1 MTSSALPASHTD
13 NTPGVAARP
22 LSRTL
27 ARMLSLDDFEAAAR
41 RSLPRPIFGYVAGA
55 AEDNQSLQDNR
66 RAFAQYGF
74 TPRVLVDVSQRTQ
87 RTELF
92 GRQYAAPFGIAPMG
106 ISALSAYRG
115 DVVLARAAQDAN
127 IPAILSGTSLI
138 PLEDVIQ
145 QAPAT
150 WFQAYLPGDPAKID
164 ALVTRARNAGYETL
178 VLTVDIPVSAN
189 RENNVRTG
197 FSTPLK
203 PSLRLAWDGLTRP
216 RWMAGTFLRTLLA
229 HGMPHFENSFATR
242 GAPIVS
248 SSVLRDFSA
257 RDHLSWEHVAR
268 IRRQWHGPLIIKGIL
283 HPQDAALA
291 RQHGVDGVI
300 VSNHG
305 GRQLDGAISPLRA
318 LPGVVDA
325 AGDMTVMMD
334 SGVRRGGDVLKALAL
349 GARFVFVG
357 RPFNYAAAVGGQAGV
372 AHAIK
377 LLQAEVDRNMA
388 MLGIN
393 SVQEMHAGLLW
404 RDAPVGP

>member
-1 MTSSALPASHTD
+1 MTSSALPASHKD

-22 LSRTL
+22 LSRAL

-41 RSLPRPIFGYVAGA
+41 RRLPRPIFGYVAGA

-216 RWMAGTFLRTLLA
+216 RWLAGTFLRTLLA

-248 SSVLRDFSA
+248 ASVLRDFSA

-268 IRRQWHGPLIIKGIL
+268 IRRQWRGPLIIKGIL

-291 RQHGVDGVI
+291 RQHGVDGV
-300 VSNHG
+300 
-305 GRQLDGAISPLRA
+305 
-318 LPGVVDA
+318 
-325 AGDMTVMMD
+325 
-334 SGVRRGGDVLKALAL
+334 
-349 GARFVFVG
+349 
-357 RPFNYAAAVGGQAGV
+357 
-372 AHAIK
+372 
-377 LLQAEVDRNMA
+377 
-388 MLGIN
+388 
-393 SVQEMHAGLLW
+393 
-404 RDAPVGP
+404 